1 MGFLDRVRAS
11 FAQASG
17 GRATL
22 ALELGQAQARPGDT
36 LDYRLV
42 LTTSAPL
49 NADGLR
55 IGLFGRER
63 VRAFSS
69 SDEGLV
75 RELQTFEHV
84 QSVTDGNLNLPA
96 GQTQEFRGT
105 LLIPAE
111 VQPTYR
117 GIEAQ
122 HRWKVRATV
131 VLPFGEDVIAETELL
146 IR

>member
-22 ALELGQAQARPGDT
+22 ALELGQPQVRPGDT

-49 NADGLR
+49 NADGIR

-63 VRAFSS
+63 VRSFGSG
-69 SDEGLV
+69 DEGPV
-75 RELQTFEHV
+75 RELQTFEHT
-84 QSVTDGNLNLPA
+84 QPVTDGNVNLPA
-96 GQTQEFRGT
+96 GQTQEFHGT

-111 VQPTYR
+111 MQPTYR

-122 HRWKVRATV
+122 HRWQVRATV
-131 VLPFGEDVIAETELL
+131 VLPFGEDVIAETELI